1 MNRILK
7 LWQPAM
13 LAALA
18 LAFNACTEEYDYIP
32 ETNIDLQGAYILT
45 DETTLI
51 LGEDDA
57 QQLQFTVAR
66 HDSTEAATYKLYT
79 TNSSINIPTE
89 VSFAA
94 NEGTKHFTV
103 DFDFPIGTIEEDV
116 TIGVEENDT
125 YMYGAH
131 SQTYTISRCKKIQG
145 QTMMTTYLLGDNAG
159 NPYTG
164 LIDMYEYGTLTDE
177 ETGVKTARYLIKE
190 PYLIIS
196 QAGMGIGEGYNI
208 IFSLDSKG
216 KATTAEQ
223 PIYYDTYFVGGDMT
237 VSGNGTYYPQYNAII
252 FIWAMNIPS
261 AGGGIGSIEH
271 DIYFP
276 IGYNPL
282 PQ

>member
-7 LWQPAM
+7 LWQPAI

-18 LAFNACTEEYDYIP
+18 LSFNACTEEYDYIP

-131 SQTYTISRCKKIQG
+131 SQTYTISRCKKIPG
-145 QTMMTTYLLGDNAG
+145 QTIMASYFLSDGQGGPGRWLLD
-159 NPYTG
+159 
-164 LIDMYEYGTLTDE
+164 IYEYGTLTNE
-177 ETGVKTARYLIKE
+177 ETGVKTARYLLKE
-190 PYLIIS
+190 PYLVMA
-196 QAGMGIGEGYNI
+196 QIGQGYGDGYNV
-208 IFSLDSKG
+208 IFSLDSNG
-216 KATTAEQ
+216 NATTTEQ
-223 PIYYDTYFVGGDMT
+223 GLYYDTYNGGEVT
-237 VSGNGTYYPQYNAII
+237 VAGNGTYYPMYNQVI
-252 FIWAMNIPS
+252 FVWAMNIPS
-261 AGGGIGSIEH
+261 LGGGFGSVQHI
-271 DIYFP
+271 IQFP
-276 IGYNPL
+276 TGYNPL